1 MSLALSFPLRQGES
15 CRMPAD
21 IVPGR
26 KRAGAALRRL
36 ARNGTATYTGL
47 EAPLRRA
54 VLLHWGSMRRAR
66 EALGLQPLLAP
77 RQRWSRKRV
86 IDEVAKL
93 ARSGQH
99 MSHGEVAKAGHG
111 DLLLAASK
119 YAGGW
124 VRARSLAGVRFKPI
138 RVASVP
144 NWDASAVVEAIRS
157 RQISDLPL
165 ASSKVPKALM
175 SAGLRYFG
183 SWRDA
188 IEASG
193 IDYDSVLLLKPVTDA
208 ELFEW
213 LRKFARTKPY
223 MTLYD
228 LDKHG
233 EHAVVCRRRWGSFEA
248 AAKAAG
254 LPDWPIRI
262 RRRAMSRP
270 AVLRALRAWNSAR
283 KSLRFGE
290 ARTLPGGYY
299 LVNSVL
305 HHFRTW
311 NEGLVAARLPTGK
324 QRRLPTRRK

>member
-1 MSLALSFPLRQGES
+1 
-15 CRMPAD
+15 MPAD

-26 KRAGAALRRL
+26 RRAGAALRRL
-36 ARNGTATYTGL
+36 ARDGAATYTGL

-54 VLLHWGSMRRAR
+54 VLLHWGSMKRAR
-66 EALGLQPLLAP
+66 EALGLQPLPAP
-77 RQRWSRKRV
+77 RQRWSRERV

-124 VRARSLAGVRFKPI
+124 VRARSLAGVRFKPN

-144 NWDASAVVEAIRS
+144 SWDATAVIEAIRN
-157 RQISDLPL
+157 RQLHGQPL
-165 ASSKVPKALM
+165 ASSKVPKSLM

-193 IDYDSVLLLKPVTDA
+193 IDYDHVLLLKQVTDA
-208 ELFEW
+208 ELLEW
-213 LRKFARTKPY
+213 LRNLARAKPH

-228 LDKHG
+228 IDKHG

-254 LPDWPIRI
+254 LPEWPIRI
-262 RRRAMSRP
+262 RQRAMSRS
-270 AVLRALRAWNSAR
+270 AVVRALRTWNAAR
-283 KSLRFGE
+283 KPLRFGE

-311 NEGLVAARLPTGK
+311 NDALVAAGLPTKK
-324 QRRLPTRRK
+324 QRRLPSHR

>member
-1 MSLALSFPLRQGES
+1 MSLALSFPLRQGGGR
-15 CRMPAD
+15 RMPAD

-26 KRAGAALRRL
+26 RSAGAALRRL
-36 ARNGTATYTGL
+36 ARNGATYTGL

-54 VLLHWGSMRRAR
+54 VLLHWGSMKRAR
-66 EALGLQPLLAP
+66 EALGLQPLPAP

-86 IDEVAKL
+86 IEEVAKL

-124 VRARSLAGVRFKPI
+124 VRARALAGVRFKPL

-144 NWDASAVVEAIRS
+144 SWDASAVVEAIRS
-157 RQISDLPL
+157 RQLHGLPL
-165 ASSKVPKALM
+165 ASSKVPKSLM
-175 SAGLRYFG
+175 SAALRYFG

-193 IDYDSVLLLKPVTDA
+193 IDYDKILLLKPVSDA
-208 ELFEW
+208 ELLVW
-213 LRKFARTKPY
+213 LRKLARAKPH

-228 LDKHG
+228 IDKHG

-248 AAKAAG
+248 AAEAAG
-254 LPDWPIRI
+254 LSEWPVRI
-262 RRRAMSRP
+262 RRPAMSRP
-270 AVLRALRAWNSAR
+270 AVLRALRAWSSAR
-283 KSLRFGE
+283 KPLRFGE
-290 ARTLPGGYY
+290 ARAFPGGYY
-299 LVNSVL
+299 LINSVL
-305 HHFRTW
+305 RNFRTW
-311 NEGLVAARLPTGK
+311 SEALAAAGLPSEK
-324 QRRLPTRRK
+324 QRRLPSRRR